1 MSAAFPQVGTTLC
14 VRLPCDTRKTF
25 GLLARSR
32 GMTPSGLL
40 RSLIDQEIAGRPGT
54 EPGEVE
60 AAVRFELS
68 GRVIDSARA
77 ATAVNVARRLD
88 RNPASGAAN
97 ANALVAVL
105 DQLLP
110 LEGEGIRP
118 EVDAEICRLAAE
130 LGVLDS
136 VPDDAA

>member
-1 MSAAFPQVGTTLC
+1 M
-14 VRLPCDTRKTF
+14 
-25 GLLARSR
+25 
-32 GMTPSGLL
+32 
-40 RSLIDQEIAGRPGT
+40 
-54 EPGEVE
+54 
-60 AAVRFELS
+60 
-68 GRVIDSARA
+68 
-77 ATAVNVARRLD
+77 
-88 RNPASGAAN
+88 N